1 MANKK
6 PTIYLETSIIA
17 AYFDFWGKSP
27 EHSKT
32 TKIFWQKQLPKYQA
46 IISVITIAELQ
57 EAKRNWQKPYLKLIE
72 GIKIVG
78 LSAKIAKLAN
88 DYIKNGIVPKSKT
101 DDAVHLAIAVENKI
115 DFFLTWNMQHFLR
128 PHKMKQIIDFNQK
141 HKLHL
146 PALVKPSDFIE

>member
-6 PTIYLETSIIA
+6 LTIYLETSIVA
-17 AYFDFWGKSP
+17 AYFDFWGKSSQQ
-27 EHSKT
+27 SKI
-32 TKIFWQKQLPKYQA
+32 TKNFWQKQLPKYQA
-46 IISVITIAELQ
+46 IISVITLTELQ
-57 EAKRNWQKPYLKLIE
+57 EAKKDWQKPYLKLIE

-78 LSAKIAKLAN
+78 LSAKTAKLAN
-88 DYIKNGIVPKSKT
+88 DYIKNGVVPKSKI

-146 PALVKPSDFIE
+146 PTLVKPSDFIE